1 MNRNILSFRFKKPIV
16 LFSHPSQWIWFLI
29 VFFSCFPFLNCAT
42 MELIKIQKET
52 SFYESVDPPL
62 DQLRLLQNEK
72 RPILELSYIA
82 DGKSKFHYYCADALS
97 SSGNSN
103 KEYSYDIRHLK
114 LKNECDWKD
123 GDTDISRIRVE
134 NVSRKLFLPDIGT
147 AIVLPW
153 QHSVIT
159 IYRGTPIRKTIS
171 DIQKA
176 WTVGWGSDERL
187 CLSDSKNRILV
198 LDCTKFDVGSD
209 FRRNVCIQ
217 TSADCS
223 QPPTSKLLSLSEI
236 PRTPP
241 TIFIVKR
248 WGGSGEKDRKTGKTV
263 FLTMAIAVWL
273 YEPKSTQKGFS
284 IVDIE
289 FLPEA
294 KQFSPGNVIVYG
306 MRWVLL
312 PFTLTLDIV
321 TGIFQGYAWWW
332 RRGH

>member
-1 MNRNILSFRFKKPIV
+1 MNRNILSFRFKNLIA
-16 LFSHPSQWIWFLI
+16 FFQHPSQRIRFLI
-29 VFFSCFPFLNCAT
+29 LSFYCFSFLNCIT

-52 SFYESVDPPL
+52 SFYESVNPPL

-82 DGKSKFHYYCADALS
+82 DGKPKFHYYCADAS
-97 SSGNSN
+97 SAIGNSN
-103 KEYSYDIRHLK
+103 KEYSYDIRRLK
-114 LKNECDWKD
+114 LDDECDWKG
-123 GDTDISRIRVE
+123 GDADISRIRVE
-134 NVSRKLFLPDIGT
+134 NPSRKLFLPDIGT

-153 QHSVIT
+153 QHSIIT
-159 IYRGTPIRKTIS
+159 IYEGPPIRKTIS

-198 LDCTKFDVGSD
+198 LDCTKFDGGSY

-241 TIFIVKR
+241 TYFIAEG
-248 WGGSGEKDRKTGKTV
+248 WGAWGEKDRKTGKTAS
-263 FLTMAIAVWL
+263 LTMAIAVWL
-273 YEPKSTQKGFS
+273 YESKSTRKGSS
-284 IVDIE
+284 IVEIE
-289 FLPEA
+289 FFPEI
-294 KQFSPGNVIVYG
+294 KQFSPRNAIAYG
-306 MRWVLL
+306 MCWLLL
-312 PFTLTLDIV
+312 PFTLAIDIV
-321 TGIFQGYAWWW
+321 ALIIEGYFYYMK
-332 RRGH
+332 H

>member
-1 MNRNILSFRFKKPIV
+1 M
-16 LFSHPSQWIWFLI
+16 
-29 VFFSCFPFLNCAT
+29 
-42 MELIKIQKET
+42 
-52 SFYESVDPPL
+52 
-62 DQLRLLQNEK
+62 
-72 RPILELSYIA
+72 
-82 DGKSKFHYYCADALS
+82 
-97 SSGNSN
+97 
-103 KEYSYDIRHLK
+103 
-114 LKNECDWKD
+114 
-123 GDTDISRIRVE
+123 
-134 NVSRKLFLPDIGT
+134 
-147 AIVLPW
+147 
-153 QHSVIT
+153 
-159 IYRGTPIRKTIS
+159 
-171 DIQKA
+171 
-176 WTVGWGSDERL
+176 
-187 CLSDSKNRILV
+187 
-198 LDCTKFDVGSD
+198 
-209 FRRNVCIQ
+209 
-217 TSADCS
+217 
-223 QPPTSKLLSLSEI
+223 LSLSEI

-321 TGIFQGYAWWW
+321 TGIFQGYARWW